1 MRSNRTES
9 KNLAVLVLS
18 TFLIMGLISGSSLF
32 AGDTPNLQLAVSHK
46 GCSVGLL
53 EGTYAYAAQ
62 GLMLLSDP
70 QPVPQM
76 PTPIGSFSPLAF
88 AGIITFDGEGNFQL
102 MDRISFGS
110 GQFSRTASG
119 TYAVVNPPVSRN
131 ECAFTST
138 FTWNGRPMNTYMVL
152 GENGQKLMVLNTD
165 PGIVL
170 SFEANKK

>member
-1 MRSNRTES
+1 MRSRI
-9 KNLAVLVLS
+9 NLRSLAILVLS
-18 TFLIMGLISGSSLF
+18 TFLMIGWASCGSLF
-32 AGDTPNLQLAVSHK
+32 AGGTPNLQASVSHR
-46 GCSVGLL
+46 GCCVGLL

-88 AGIITFDGEGNFQL
+88 AGVITFDGDGNFQL
-102 MDRISFGS
+102 ADQINFGS
-110 GQFSRTASG
+110 GQFPRTASG
-119 TYAVVNPPVSRN
+119 TYAVVTASAGRN

-138 FTWNGRPMNTYMVL
+138 FTWNGRQMNTYMVL
-152 GENGQKLMVLNTD
+152 GENGQNLKVLNTD

-170 SFEANKK
+170 SFEAQKK